1 MLKKTFF
8 KIWKTEISKFVSKDF
23 MGGLILYWYIEES
36 YSKFFSKHLW
46 MFWFFIDISRKVIHF
61 VIRLNQKF
69 SSFILFQDSNCAFSV
84 TRPSLFLFYQSGIN
98 LVTIINF
105 KYVIHH
111 LHKPMTSLLNIS
123 NNPFRINNSTNS
135 QMTCQNH
142 HYHLS
147 LSIVQYQWIIKDFLL
162 SGRLL

>member
-1 MLKKTFF
+1 MVVADNFSILLLFSVVSCVYSNVILLYPHLAKKKKHLKLCVNVKILLKKTFF

-61 VIRLNQKF
+61 VIRLNQKL

-105 KYVIHH
+105 KY
-111 LHKPMTSLLNIS
+111 M
-123 NNPFRINNSTNS
+123 
-135 QMTCQNH
+135 
-142 HYHLS
+142 
-147 LSIVQYQWIIKDFLL
+147 LSIISINQWLL
-162 SGRLL
+162 Y